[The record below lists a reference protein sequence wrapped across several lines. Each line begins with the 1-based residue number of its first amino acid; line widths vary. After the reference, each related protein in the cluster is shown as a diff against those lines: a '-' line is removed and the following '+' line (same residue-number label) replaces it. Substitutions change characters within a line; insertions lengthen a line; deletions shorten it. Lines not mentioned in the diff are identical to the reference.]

1 MRHVMVLNAKGGCGK
16 STLSTNIAVFFAREG
31 QEVCIAD
38 YDPQRSSLDW
48 LAQRP
53 SDLPR
58 ISGVPAYEE
67 GLRGVPRA
75 TEVLVIDAPARV
87 HGVELNELVRRAETI
102 IIPVLPSSVDMRAC
116 GHFMAELLEIG
127 KVSRKQA
134 RLGLVANRVREYTLI
149 YEELDQYLSKLK
161 IPYLGCLR
169 EAQNYRPGVF
179 ARHGRAGAPRVS
191 GRPGLESVGAD
202 LRMAGQQ
209 AEPARVG
216 SPYPGERDRVAW
228 AGPWHGNV
236 ARRGLRS
243 LACASV

>member
-1 MRHVMVLNAKGGCGK
+1 MVLNAKGGCGK

-102 IIPVLPSSVDMRAC
+102 IISWRNCWKS
-116 GHFMAELLEIG
+116 
-127 KVSRKQA
+127 A
-134 RLGLVANRVREYTLI
+134 RCPANR
-149 YEELDQYLSKLK
+149 
-161 IPYLGCLR
+161 
-169 EAQNYRPGVF
+169 PGSGWSRIAF
-179 ARHGRAGAPRVS
+179 ANTR
-191 GRPGLESVGAD
+191 
-202 LRMAGQQ
+202 
-209 AEPARVG
+209 
-216 SPYPGERDRVAW
+216 
-228 AGPWHGNV
+228 
-236 ARRGLRS
+236 
-243 LACASV
+243 